1 MHYLNPTNRVL
12 ACLNSMMTMTAGGKD
27 GRGGGTTDV
36 QDFEKLQREYRHMEL
51 ERRVRN
57 GQWLQRAKAY

>member
-1 MHYLNPTNRVL
+1 
-12 ACLNSMMTMTAGGKD
+12 MMTMTAGGKD